1 LRNAKD
7 LTKEKLEELIIAT
20 NDKAL
25 SAKHLNLMS
34 FMQSFVSLLLNEII
48 YLEFETLVDELALNL
63 DTFTSF
69 NYKTLIKT

>member
-7 LTKEKLEELIIAT
+7 LTKEKREELIIAT

>member
-1 LRNAKD
+1 MRNAKD
-7 LTKEKLEELIIAT
+7 LTKEKREELIIAT

>member
-7 LTKEKLEELIIAT
+7 LTKEKREELIIAT

-34 FMQSFVSLLLNEII
+34 FMQSFVSLLLNEIN